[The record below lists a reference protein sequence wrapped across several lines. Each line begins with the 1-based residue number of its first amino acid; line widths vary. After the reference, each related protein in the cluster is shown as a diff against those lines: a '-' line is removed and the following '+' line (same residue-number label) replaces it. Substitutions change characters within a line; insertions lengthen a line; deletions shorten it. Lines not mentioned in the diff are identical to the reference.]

1 MFIGEYKAS
10 LDGKSRVIIPAK
22 LRDELGSRFIMTKGL
37 DPCLTIYTQE
47 SWEAFSQKLA
57 ELPSASNEARIYSRY
72 FAAGATECELDSQGR
87 VTVPQHLRE
96 YAGLERELIVN
107 GMLTKIEIWSRDQYL
122 ASESNNLSL
131 DAIAEKMAE
140 LGI

>member
-1 MFIGEYKAS
+1 
-10 LDGKSRVIIPAK
+10 
-22 LRDELGSRFIMTKGL
+22 
-37 DPCLTIYTQE
+37 
-47 SWEAFSQKLA
+47 
-57 ELPSASNEARIYSRY
+57 
-72 FAAGATECELDSQGR
+72 

-96 YAGLERELIVN
+96 YAGLERELTVN